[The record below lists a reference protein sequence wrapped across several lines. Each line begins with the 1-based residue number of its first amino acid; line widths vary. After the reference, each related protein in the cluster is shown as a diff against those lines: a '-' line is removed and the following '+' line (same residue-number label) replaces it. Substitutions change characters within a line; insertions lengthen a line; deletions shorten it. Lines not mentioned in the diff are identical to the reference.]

1 MERDRKRI
9 DDRPTRRSV
18 LGAVVALVAAALL
31 PKRPDAAERRP
42 VVRVAGRLG
51 ASAGDLGAR
60 YLRAEPAEASLAAL
74 EARLVE
80 RLRTARGSTP
90 ARLAAAARADFRSGD
105 VVRID
110 GWVCSRTEARVCA
123 VAHLLHARESR

>member
-1 MERDRKRI
+1 MHRDRQRN
-9 DDRPTRRSV
+9 DHRPTRRS
-18 LGAVVALVAAALL
+18 LLAALAAVAAAALW
-31 PKRPDAAERRP
+31 PKRSAAAERGP
-42 VVRVAGRLG
+42 LVGIAGRLG
-51 ASAGDLGAR
+51 ASAADAGAR

-80 RLRTARGSTP
+80 RLRTVRGGMPT
-90 ARLAAAARADFRSGD
+90 RLAAAVRADFQRGD

-123 VAHLLHARESR
+123 VAHLLESGESR